1 MWNTW
6 STNENGQLLTVEFY
20 GPDNLTATFEDLDKY
35 YMDET
40 TGDCLEYTYYVKELK
55 VDGVGI
61 DGTSFTKV
69 VDRRGRCLHRGT
81 TPTPKTPPPW
91 VNRVEGSLQVKKVW
105 HDKGGES
112 APPGDNHRGA
122 VPL

>member
-1 MWNTW
+1 M
-6 STNENGQLLTVEFY
+6 TVEFY

-69 VDRRGRCLHRGT
+69 VDGEDVAFT
-81 TPTPKTPPPW
+81 VDYTYTENAATV

-105 HDKGGES
+105 HDKGGK
-112 APPGDNHRGA
+112 
-122 VPL
+122 VPARRQSPWGCTALIKRPRTMRR